1 MLALT
6 KVKKEIEFNQDFR
19 SLIEVLKSMAVA
31 QFHVLEKKLW
41 LYQEFDQVLD
51 EFFQSLDLKT
61 LQHRFLVSGTGD
73 SPGVVVAVTS
83 DQGLLGGLNLRVVT
97 TAMGFLQTAP
107 GEIDFEGKAS
117 EATPIGEE
125 NAAGGINLQIV
136 NKAAHSMRSER
147 DELVVVGE
155 RGQIYA
161 RERRIPFTSFPG
173 IQDEKQE
180 EQVKTLQHYLFKRLM
195 EGHSGALRIVHP
207 QSLSLVNQ
215 RIEEIPILPY
225 SKPLKEGK
233 PSLAGDLSEMLLESS
248 RGKMLEYLTFVLIG
262 HKLKQVFSLSRIA
275 ELGARYLHLEESSQR
290 IQEMN
295 QKLKLRYFRLRHEI
309 IDQSIRELFSARSL
323 YAG

>member
-19 SLIEVLKSMAVA
+19 SLIEVLKAMAVA
-31 QFHVLEKKLW
+31 QFHVLEKKLR
-41 LYQEFDQVLD
+41 LYQEFDQILD

-61 LQHRFLVSGTGD
+61 LRHRFLD
-73 SPGVVVAVTS
+73 PDNSPGAVLAVTS

-97 TAMGFLQTAP
+97 TAMGFLQSAP
-107 GEIDFEGKAS
+107 GEIDFKEEETS
-117 EATPIGEE
+117 EATSQAEE
-125 NAAGGINLQIV
+125 NATGGINLQV
-136 NKAAHSMRSER
+136 MDKAVHFLKSGR
-147 DELVVVGE
+147 DELIIVGE

-161 RERRIPFTSFPG
+161 RERQILFTSFPG

-180 EQVKTLQHYLFKRLM
+180 EQVRTLQLYLFKRVM
-195 EGHSGALRIVHP
+195 EGRSGALRIVYP
-207 QSLSLVNQ
+207 KSLSLVNQ

-225 SKPLKEGK
+225 SKDFREEKSSPL
-233 PSLAGDLSEMLLESS
+233 GDLSEMLLESS
-248 RGKMLEYLTFVLIG
+248 RGKMLEYLAFVLIG